1 MAEAKFQ
8 FQFSAITRTAEL
20 LKSISSTM
28 MIVVDEAHIEAN
40 SEGLHFRS
48 MDPSHVA
55 LIDISCPAVA
65 FEKYECISPIKFGFR
80 VSDFAKVIKRAGSN
94 DSIDLSL
101 QNDSTLNIKTSGS
114 YTRNYK
120 LKLIEN
126 NSGSST
132 PLPKLSFDAKLI
144 VAPSILDRI
153 LSDLDVVNNKVTMET
168 TRENPHQII
177 FSTDSELGNGRIVID
192 DKSGIENLNEISVL
206 MPSKATYSTELLTR
220 IIKSVGS
227 SCQTVI
233 AEYSTNKPLKL
244 GFVLSNAV
252 KIEFFMAPRIE
263 D

>member
-1 MAEAKFQ
+1 MTEARFQ
-8 FQFSAITRTAEL
+8 LQFSATTKTAEL
-20 LKSISSTM
+20 WKSISSTM
-28 MIVVDEAHIEAN
+28 MTVVDEAHFEAN
-40 SEGLHFRS
+40 NEGLQFRS

-80 VSDFAKVIKRAGSN
+80 VSDFAKVIKRAGPN

-101 QNDSTLNIKTSGS
+101 QNDSMLNVKTSGS

-132 PLPKLSFDAKLI
+132 PLPKLNYDSKL
-144 VAPSILDRI
+144 VMAPSILDRI
-153 LSDLDVVNNKVTMET
+153 LSDMEVVNSKVTMET
-168 TRENPHQII
+168 TKENLHQVV
-177 FSTDSELGNGRIVID
+177 FSTDSELGNGQVIID
-192 DKSGIENLNEISVL
+192 DKSSIENLNEISVL
-206 MPSKATYSTELLTR
+206 EPSKATYSTEFITR
-220 IIKSVGS
+220 IIKSVGQ
-227 SCQTVI
+227 SCQTVT

-244 GFVLSNAV
+244 VFALPNAV